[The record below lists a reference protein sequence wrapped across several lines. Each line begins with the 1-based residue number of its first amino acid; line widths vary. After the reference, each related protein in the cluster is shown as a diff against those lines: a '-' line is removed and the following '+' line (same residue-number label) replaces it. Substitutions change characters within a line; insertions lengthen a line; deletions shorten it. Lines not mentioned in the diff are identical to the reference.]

1 MPSMSM
7 TRSRLDRATHVIEPP
22 AGERLSAILQRLAC
36 PRAQST
42 AGRRRWPRAAEL
54 RNVARPAAT
63 A

>member
-1 MPSMSM
+1 MST
-7 TRSRLDRATHVIEPP
+7 TRSNLDRAIQVIELP
-22 AGERLSAILQRLAC
+22 AGERLSAIAQRLAC

-42 AGRRRWPRAAEL
+42 AGRRRWSRAAEL